1 MVRRG
6 LSLTLWLVLV
16 FLLAPLLASA
26 QPPARVYR
34 IGFLAN
40 SLETSDGPLFEVFI
54 GELKKLGYVEDR
66 DFVIDWRSS
75 EGRSER
81 LPGLAQE
88 LVRFKVDVI
97 VASSAVPARAAADAT
112 NTIPIVFPVAANP
125 VGQELVG
132 DLRRPRGNVTGAAI
146 YEPRDLNGRLLRL
159 VKEVLPKLSRLA
171 VLTNPANSSHVQLLT
186 REIPTAALPAKL
198 SLLPVELRSVAEL
211 ESTLDG
217 AVREGAQSLYVLP
230 DPLSFIHR
238 VKIAEL
244 AAQRRLPT
252 IYTSRAGVEAGGL
265 ISHGPKLREAFQR
278 AATYV
283 DRLLKG
289 AKLADL
295 PVDSAA
301 AFETVVNLKTAKALG
316 LTVPPPVL
324 RRADQVLQ

>member
-16 FLLAPLLASA
+16 LLVGQQAASA
-26 QPPARVYR
+26 QPAGRVYR

-54 GELKKLGYVEDR
+54 SELKKLGYVEDKN
-66 DFVIDWRSS
+66 FVIDWRSS
-75 EGRSER
+75 EGHSDR
-81 LPGLAQE
+81 LPQLAQE
-88 LVRFKVDVI
+88 LVRVKVDVI
-97 VASSAVPARAAADAT
+97 VASSAQPARAAADAT

-125 VGQELVG
+125 MGQELVG
-132 DLRRPRGNVTGAAI
+132 NRRHPRANVTGAAI
-146 YEPRDLNGRLLRL
+146 YDPRDLNARLLRL
-159 VKEVLPKLSRLA
+159 VKEALPKLSRLA
-171 VLTNPANSSHVQLLT
+171 VLSNPANSSHLQLLA
-186 REIPTAALPAKL
+186 REIPTAASSAKL

-217 AVREGAQSLYVLP
+217 AVRDGAQSLYVLP

-238 VKIAEL
+238 AKIAE
-244 AAQRRLPT
+244 AAVQRRLPT
-252 IYTSRAGVEAGGL
+252 IYTSRTGVEAGGL
-265 ISHGPKLREAFQR
+265 LSHGPRLREAYQR

-283 DRLLKG
+283 DRILKG
-289 AKLADL
+289 TKPSDL
-295 PVDSAA
+295 PVDLAP

-316 LTVPPPVL
+316 LTLPAPVL